1 MLSENPRRPREK
13 QGLICGNVVEGE
25 TF

>member
-1 MLSENPRRPREK
+1 MLSANPRRLREN
-13 QGLICGNVVEGE
+13 QDLICGNVVEGE

>member
-1 MLSENPRRPREK
+1 MLSANSRRLREK
-13 QGLICGNVVEGE
+13 QGLICGNVVEGK